1 MPTIYD
7 VAQKAN
13 VSISAV
19 SLVVNNPNTPRVG
32 ATKRKLILETAAKMG
47 YSASGIAKALTNRQ
61 TKILGLVVPMRDPI
75 FFNHFIAQVLSG
87 IQSVIIEHG
96 YHLMI
101 YSHQGATGQITSA
114 ELRQSRF
121 VDGLIILN
129 TRMCSKD
136 DQLQT
141 IKELKAAHIPF
152 VMANSYS
159 GGDPINYVGLDDY
172 GTGELGGR
180 FLLSR
185 GHTRIALIS
194 GSKKSPLSENLLHG
208 FQAALK
214 RRKIRFDPSLH
225 IFSEYDSAHIEAI
238 TRKWLKSRNPPTAIF
253 CTDDAFVPEVYKV
266 SGEMQLNIPG
276 DIAVLGRGGTSL
288 GTAIVP
294 QLTTLSVP
302 GFRLGSEAARILIE
316 SLKRSMTGVKKV
328 ILPCEL
334 IERISV

>member
-7 VAQKAN
+7 VAEKTK
-13 VSISAV
+13 VSIAAV

-32 ATKRKLILETAAKMG
+32 AVKRKLILETAAKMG
-47 YSASGIAKALTNRQ
+47 YSANGIAKALTNGQ

-87 IQSVIIEHG
+87 IQSMIVKHG

-101 YSHQGATGQITSA
+101 YSHMGGTGQITGA

-121 VDGLIILN
+121 VDGLIVLN

-136 DQLQT
+136 DQRET

-159 GGDPINYVGLDDY
+159 GEDPINYVGLDDY
-172 GTGELGGR
+172 GAGELGGEYLAR
-180 FLLSR
+180 R
-185 GHTRIALIS
+185 GHIRIALIS
-194 GSKKSPLSENLLHG
+194 GSKRSPLSEELLLG

-214 RRKIRFDPSLH
+214 RCKVRFDSKLH
-225 IFSEYDSAHIEAI
+225 AFSEYDPARIGEI
-238 TRKWLKSRNPPTAIF
+238 TKRWLKEEKPPTAIF
-253 CTDDAFVPEVYKV
+253 CSDDAFVPEVYKV
-266 SGEMQLNIPG
+266 IGEMKLNIPK
-276 DIAVLGRGGTSL
+276 DIAVLGRGGMSL

-302 GFRLGSEAARILIE
+302 GFQLGSETARMLIE
-316 SLKRSMTGVKKV
+316 RLKRPTSKAKKV
-328 ILPCEL
+328 LLPCEL
-334 IERISV
+334 IERESA